1 MVDLGVKLKMTD
13 YLEMKEFFEEM
24 INYHDKEGHTEK
36 TQTYKDIKVA
46 LFGNE
51 FLEESN
57 GERAKDT
64 RTWIRQIN

>member
-51 FLEESN
+51 FLEKSN
-57 GERAKDT
+57 GERGKDT
-64 RTWIRQIN
+64 QAWIRQIN